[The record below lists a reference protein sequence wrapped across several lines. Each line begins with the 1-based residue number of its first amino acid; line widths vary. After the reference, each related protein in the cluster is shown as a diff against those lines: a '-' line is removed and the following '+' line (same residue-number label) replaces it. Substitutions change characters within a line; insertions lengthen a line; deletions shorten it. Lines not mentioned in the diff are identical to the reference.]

1 MGITEEMFA
10 SFVELRDSGDCNMM
24 SLREVNNFLIM
35 EITRDQHREM
45 IRNFDQYAQEFGVG
59 L

>member
-10 SFVELRDSGDCNMM
+10 RFVKLRDSGVCNMM
-24 SLREVNNFLIM
+24 NFREVNSFLLI
-35 EITRDQHREM
+35 EITRDEHREM
-45 IRNFDQYAQEFGVG
+45 IMNFDQYAQEFGAG